1 MTEAIFPIPNQT
13 RLAHPLEFV
22 MLQIEVRQ
30 ASVSTVL
37 MKQTKPNA
45 NKDVASDPL
54 SFRAGIINLASF
66 PTKAGFFV
74 ATYYIIARSFLD
86 NLSI

>member
-30 ASVSTVL
+30 ASVSPATNEANV
-37 MKQTKPNA
+37 

-66 PTKAGFFV
+66 PTKAGFLYV
-74 ATYYIIARSFLD
+74 TTT
-86 NLSI
+86 

>member
-1 MTEAIFPIPNQT
+1 
-13 RLAHPLEFV
+13 
-22 MLQIEVRQ
+22 MLQIEVKQ

-66 PTKAGFFV
+66 PTKAGFLYV
-74 ATYYIIARSFLD
+74 TT
-86 NLSI
+86 

>member
-37 MKQTKPNA
+37 IK
-45 NKDVASDPL
+45 
-54 SFRAGIINLASF
+54 IIIEMSR
-66 PTKAGFFV
+66 GW
-74 ATYYIIARSFLD
+74 RFLW
-86 NLSI
+86 NMN

>member
-1 MTEAIFPIPNQT
+1 MLSNFDWQSMTEAIFPIPNQT

-66 PTKAGFFV
+66 PTKAGFLYV
-74 ATYYIIARSFLD
+74 TT
-86 NLSI
+86 

>member
-37 MKQTKPNA
+37 MKQTKPQTTDTERLNLQFFA
-45 NKDVASDPL
+45 SQIQIPIPNKYLGCAYEGLV
-54 SFRAGIINLASF
+54 
-66 PTKAGFFV
+66 FV
-74 ATYYIIARSFLD
+74 EIMVE
-86 NLSI
+86 

>member
-30 ASVSTVL
+30 ASVSPVRTTNEANV
-37 MKQTKPNA
+37 

>member
-1 MTEAIFPIPNQT
+1 MLSNFDWQSMTEAIFPIPQPNQHI
-13 RLAHPLEFV
+13 AHPLEFV

-66 PTKAGFFV
+66 PTKAGFLYV
-74 ATYYIIARSFLD
+74 TT
-86 NLSI
+86 